1 MTNSKLEFALE
12 QKELLLIKI
21 ADLTKQ
27 MEVRTKQKEIRLEN
41 LPAQRQVLLDRM
53 EKCRLMIDVCVKAL
67 PEEERERMERI
78 LACEI
83 PPEECGPDEQVLL
96 KRSLKCLSLLRTVVA
111 ENSVAVGRV
120 KKERDRL
127 QKALSG
133 LHRNTGSAGV
143 MFHSR

>member
-1 MTNSKLEFALE
+1 MEYNKLEFALK

-27 MEVRTKQKEIRLEN
+27 MEVRTKQEEIRLEN
-41 LPAQRQVLLDRM
+41 LPEQRQVLLDRIK
-53 EKCRLMIDVCVKAL
+53 KCCRMIDSCVEAL
-67 PEEERERMERI
+67 PEEDQKHAKRV

-83 PPEECGPDEQVLL
+83 TPEECRPGEQVLL
-96 KRSLKCLSLLRTVVA
+96 ERSQNCLSILRTILA
-111 ENSVAVGRV
+111 ENAIAVGRI

-127 QKALSG
+127 QQTLSG
-133 LHRNTGSAGV
+133 LHKRTGSAGD